1 MDTIDS
7 LVQIVA
13 RYTDAQLVEAREMMA
28 RWDAEADMPASLV
41 TLARIIEEEAA
52 YRKAEDL
59 ALQEGGR

>member
-1 MDTIDS
+1 MDSMDT
-7 LVQIVA
+7 LVAVVGQ
-13 RYTDAQLVEAREMMA
+13 YTDAQLAEARDMMA

-52 YRKAEDL
+52 YRKAEDM

>member
-1 MDTIDS
+1 MDTMDS
-7 LVQIVA
+7 LVAIVA
-13 RYTDAQLVEAREMMA
+13 RYTDEQLVEAREMMA

-52 YRKAEDL
+52 YRIAEDS